1 MVDYSTLK
9 NYNIMNKQKLNYLA
23 PEAET
28 LVIRF
33 EENIMSVTG
42 GANWGSTQGNPG
54 GTDSYDEND
63 GEGF

>member
-33 EENIMSVTG
+33 EENIMSLRGGVNYASQAG
-42 GANWGSTQGNPG
+42 GAGGN
-54 GTDSYDEND
+54 DVYDDET
-63 GEGF
+63 ESF

>member
-1 MVDYSTLK
+1 MVDNSTLK

-33 EENIMSVTG
+33 EENIMSPNGT
-42 GANWGSTQGNPG
+42 WSKSIKEGSTWDT
-54 GTDSYDEND
+54 TDEDYGLE
-63 GEGF
+63 

>member
-33 EENIMSVTG
+33 EENILSYKVNSVNHTEYLGIEEDG
-42 GANWGSTQGNPG
+42 GELS
-54 GTDSYDEND
+54 
-63 GEGF
+63 

>member
-33 EENIMSVTG
+33 EENIMSPKLGVAG
-42 GANWGSTQGNPG
+42 RAGANDTYN
-54 GTDSYDEND
+54 SYDED
-63 GEGF
+63 F

>member
-9 NYNIMNKQKLNYLA
+9 NYNIMNKQRLNYLA

-33 EENIMSVTG
+33 EGAICGSNDTQVSGNRG
-42 GANWGSTQGNPG
+42 G
-54 GTDSYDEND
+54 SYGYYSGLDDDE
-63 GEGF
+63 

>member
-33 EENIMSVTG
+33 EENIMSPGNDVNG
-42 GANWGSTQGNPG
+42 TQRSNVVNAGW
-54 GTDSYDEND
+54 DEWD
-63 GEGF
+63 A

>member
-33 EENIMSVTG
+33 EGSLCVSGPFGSKN
-42 GANWGSTQGNPG
+42 GAGKTPEEDDDYTYGM
-54 GTDSYDEND
+54 
-63 GEGF
+63 